1 MILPRH
7 PDDGTS
13 GTTGA
18 TVTPI
23 GIPSR
28 HDLWQRLVLARAVL
42 GHRPFTAATAALLMR
57 ILDGEQIAS
66 LASEAE
72 TRPE

>member
-7 PDDGTS
+7 PDDGTPGAS
-13 GTTGA
+13 GA

-42 GHRPFTAATAALLMR
+42 GHRPLTAATAALLLR
-57 ILDGEQIAS
+57 ILDGEQIPD
-66 LASEAE
+66 LNN
-72 TRPE
+72 PPQGQ